1 MEVSYIRRRD
11 DGELGPVRVSFNEED
26 IARARHLAARKV
38 NLVDIHSP
46 GGDRRSHDV
55 RLRRLVAGKLA
66 DHAVAQLLTLYYA
79 RNAPLFW
86 VQEYDDVRTD
96 QFKQP
101 DPWDLRC
108 IDPKGNS
115 RMVEVRSSFVHR
127 LNNAE
132 RLWTHPR
139 QSLLGPYRTA
149 AKSMEAAKDLFW
161 QVAFL
166 RVPVDEGDRG
176 FNLPFQGDAR
186 DLPLDAYV
194 MGGGESELF
203 DRIGT
208 YET

>member
-1 MEVSYIRRRD
+1 M
-11 DGELGPVRVSFNEED
+11 
-26 IARARHLAARKV
+26 
-38 NLVDIHSP
+38 
-46 GGDRRSHDV
+46 
-55 RLRRLVAGKLA
+55 
-66 DHAVAQLLTLYYA
+66 
-79 RNAPLFW
+79 
-86 VQEYDDVRTD
+86 QEYDEVRRD

-108 IDPKGNS
+108 VDPNGNS

-127 LNNAE
+127 LNDAE

-139 QSLLGPYRTA
+139 QSLLGPYQTA

-176 FNLPFQGDAR
+176 FNLPFRGDAR

-208 YET
+208 HETIAQGAVYRVIRPMSAGRTVGQMLRLSVGLDPQ